1 MYTKNKQAEEK
12 VILHYSYGFKKQVI
26 EEIENGL
33 ISMNQAAKK
42 YKVYRSTIQR
52 WFQKMG
58 NFEKRLRAM
67 GGKSPRQ
74 EISALRRKIKEL
86 EQEKE
91 ILDFAIDMLQEE
103 SGVDIRKKF
112 LPESLQNTLKRKGKE

>member
-1 MYTKNKQAEEK
+1 MATKKEQAEEP

-42 YKVYRSTIQR
+42 YHVYRSTIQR
-52 WFQKMG
+52 WFAKMG
-58 NFEKRLRAM
+58 NFEKRLRTM

-74 EISALRRKIKEL
+74 EISALRRKIKQL

-91 ILDFAIDMLQEE
+91 ILDFALDMVQEE
-103 SGVDIRKKF
+103 CGVDMRKKF
-112 LPESLQNTLKRKGKE
+112 LPESLQTTLKKRGKA